1 MKRCIFEKQITIKPN
16 VMTKQEKVLQIL
28 FKLGFRTDFKYSFYS
43 DDEIE
48 YNLSKQDGTGKIYAT
63 VFPDGSVNGIDMSNY
78 ISLL

>member
-1 MKRCIFEKQITIKPN
+1 MCIFEKKITIKPN